1 MNSEIKIANLD
12 PLSHKASVSLF
23 FSFFELGRQ
32 KPNMR
37 FLEKLMTHYA
47 KLPYENIS
55 KLVKLQN
62 NYRSPNRIRLP
73 EEVMA
78 GYVDNHLGGTCFSL
92 TFFLYAILCECEF
105 LCYPVIAHMQR
116 GPNSHCALVLLMQ
129 DKKYLID
136 PGYLLN
142 QPLQIHK
149 DVSRFFRTEHTG
161 VETLFDPE
169 NESYS
174 LSTFHGGNKKFRYT
188 FKDAPLSM
196 QEFMLHW
203 LDSFYWPGMRGIC
216 LSQLNQSGMVY
227 VHNDFV
233 QVQNEQ
239 GKQKGR
245 VENIH
250 LLIKETFHIEPEW
263 IERAQAAIPDI
274 VSLGRQYGYNHE

>member
-1 MNSEIKIANLD
+1 
-12 PLSHKASVSLF
+12 
-23 FSFFELGRQ
+23 
-32 KPNMR
+32 
-37 FLEKLMTHYA
+37 
-47 KLPYENIS
+47 
-55 KLVKLQN
+55 
-62 NYRSPNRIRLP
+62 
-73 EEVMA
+73 
-78 GYVDNHLGGTCFSL
+78 
-92 TFFLYAILCECEF
+92 
-105 LCYPVIAHMQR
+105 
-116 GPNSHCALVLLMQ
+116 MQ